1 MRVDIWSDVV
11 CPWCYVGK
19 ARFEQ
24 ALRGFEHRDGVE
36 VVFRSFELDPGKGS
50 AVNGSAVK
58 GSGGR
63 ETNLEM
69 LSKKFGMPIA
79 QARQMEERVAGLAR
93 AEGLEYQLER
103 PNGNT
108 FDLHRV
114 LHLGRERDVQA
125 GLVTALYR
133 ANFAEAREIFD
144 REVVIEIAC
153 EAGLDAA
160 DVAKVIDTGEYADAV
175 RADEQ
180 EAGQLDIS
188 GVPFFVFDMAL
199 GVSGAQAT
207 DVFTQALTQAWERT
221 AHPSP
226 GGGVGTGTG

>member
-24 ALRGFEHRDGVE
+24 ALRGFGHRDEVE
-36 VVFRSFELDPGKGS
+36 VVFRSFELDPG
-50 AVNGSAVK
+50 AT
-58 GSGGR
+58 SGGH

-69 LSKKFGMPIA
+69 ISQKFGMPMA

-93 AEGLEYQLER
+93 AEGLQYQLER

-114 LHLGRERDVQA
+114 LQLGREQGVQ
-125 GLVTALYR
+125 GALIDAVYR
-133 ANFAEAREIFD
+133 ANFAEARQIFD
-144 REVVIEIAC
+144 REVVTEVATQ
-153 EAGLDAA
+153 AGLDAD
-160 DVAKVIDTGEYADAV
+160 DVAKVLDTDEYAGAV

-180 EAGQLDIS
+180 EAGRLNIS
-188 GVPFFVFDMAL
+188 GVPFFVFDMSL
-199 GVSGAQAT
+199 GVSGAQSAE
-207 DVFTQALTQAWERT
+207 VFAQALSQAWERGRGKT
-221 AHPSP
+221 AS
-226 GGGVGTGTG
+226 

>member
-19 ARFEQ
+19 ARFER
-24 ALRGFEHRDGVE
+24 ALRGFEHRDEVE

-50 AVNGSAVK
+50 AVK

-63 ETNLEM
+63 ETNLQM
-69 LSKKFGMPIA
+69 ISKKFGMPSA

-114 LHLGRERDVQA
+114 LHLGREKGVQA

-133 ANFAEAREIFD
+133 ANFAQAREIFD

-180 EAGQLDIS
+180 EAGQLNIS

-207 DVFTQALTQAWERT
+207 DVFAQALTQAWEQGQGNT
-221 AHPSP
+221 DS
-226 GGGVGTGTG
+226 